1 MGRSKSNPKREVQ
14 SDIGLPQE
22 TRKKKKNQPNLLPKT
37 VRKRKRDFQSQQKE
51 GRKSQS
57 KLNRDKNNRKV
68 NKTKG

>member
-22 TRKKKKNQPNLLPKT
+22 TRKKKNQPNLLPET
-37 VRKRKRDFQSQQKE
+37 VRKRKCDIQSQQKE

-68 NKTKG
+68 NETKG